1 MDAMAEMSFEV
12 QLDGLKARIVPMERL
27 VTALVGSVPKPMHY
41 HSGKEHYGFRYAKP
55 SVQHF
60 CLLKAVRTVSA
71 LNAMVALARGGYS
84 QEICVLVRTMVECT
98 THIEYVLNAIDDEG
112 VLRPE
117 ISKYIEA
124 YFADYAR
131 NSSTDFKRAQVKQR
145 VVHKDLGEMLDGIAE
160 QYGPVEGRKPA
171 EAVYGDIYLTYS
183 NYVHAK
189 YPEVMDLYGGEP
201 GRFHLDGMRDTPKDG
216 ENLAMI
222 DTFIDTAAISLKM
235 IVSKLRLHQVFE
247 RDAALLVWFR
257 SS

>member
-1 MDAMAEMSFEV
+1 MSEMNFEV

-27 VTALVGSVPKPMHY
+27 VTALVGSLPKPMHY

-55 SVQHF
+55 GVLHF
-60 CLLKAVRTVSA
+60 CLLKAVRAVSA

-112 VLRPE
+112 VLRSE
-117 ISKYIEA
+117 ISKYVED

-131 NSSTDFKRAQVKQR
+131 NTSADFKRAQVKQR
-145 VVHKDLGEMLDGIAE
+145 VVHKDLGETLDGIAE

-171 EAVYGDIYLTYS
+171 EAAYTDIYLTYS

-189 YPEVMDLYGGEP
+189 YPEVMDLYGMN
-201 GRFHLDGMRDTPKDG
+201 LDG
-216 ENLAMI
+216 
-222 DTFIDTAAISLKM
+222 FIWTGCE
-235 IVSKLRLHQVFE
+235 VRSKTVRILP
-247 RDAALLVWFR
+247 
-257 SS
+257 